1 MPISMAASGMA
12 DIPFAGI
19 RKVFEKAARLEKEGK
34 QVIHLEVGKPDFD
47 TPEHIKAAAVAALAE
62 GFVHYTPNKG
72 IPVLREALAESLQQY
87 KGIHYDPE
95 REIMATAG
103 GQEAMFLSL
112 RAFLNPGDEVL
123 VPNPGYS
130 QFNSC
135 VKLAGG
141 VSVPFPLLAHY
152 NFAPDLSA
160 ARQLLTNRT
169 RALIVNSPHNPTG
182 AVLTVRQM
190 EEICRFAAENGLV
203 IFSDEAYDRMIYD
216 GHKFISPAACK
227 DMKNQ
232 TVIWGSLSKT
242 YSMTGW
248 RIGYIA
254 APKDLISAA
263 IKVQQ
268 NVMLSICSFAQAGA
282 VAALKG
288 NQACVDRMVEA
299 FDNRRRIVLQ
309 GIENAPGLTCP
320 VVPKGAFYV
329 FARHDVPGMN
339 TSELADYLLDEGGVA
354 VVPGT
359 SFGTLGEGYLRIS
372 YATSSRNCREGMDRI
387 VQAMDQLGR

>member
-1 MPISMAASGMA
+1 MAASGMA

-19 RKVFEKAARLEKEGK
+19 RKVLEKAAHLEERGR

-62 GFVHYTPNKG
+62 GFVHYTPSMG
-72 IPVLREALAESLQQY
+72 IPALREALAESLQQY
-87 KGIHYDPE
+87 KGVHYDPE
-95 REIMATAG
+95 TEIMATAG
-103 GQEAMFLSL
+103 GQEAIFLSL

-123 VPNPGYS
+123 VPNPGFS
-130 QFNSC
+130 QFFSC
-135 VKLAGG
+135 IKLTGG
-141 VSVPFPLLAHY
+141 VPVSLPLRAY
-152 NFAPDLSA
+152 ENFAPDLA
-160 ARQLLTNRT
+160 AAQKLLTDRT

-182 AVLTVRQM
+182 SVLTVRQL
-190 EEICRFAAENGLV
+190 EEICRFAAENDLV
-203 IFSDEAYDRMIYD
+203 IFSDEAYDHMIYD
-216 GHKFISPAACK
+216 GSRFFSPAGCK
-227 DMKNQ
+227 DMKRQ
-232 TVIWGSLSKT
+232 TVIWGTLSKT

-248 RIGYIA
+248 RVGYIA
-254 APKDLISAA
+254 APKALISAA

-288 NQACVDRMVEA
+288 DQACVTRMVDE

-309 GIENAPGLTCP
+309 GIENSPGLSCP
-320 VVPKGAFYV
+320 AIPGGAFYV
-329 FARHDVPGMN
+329 FAKHDVPGMT

-359 SFGTLGEGYLRIS
+359 TFGTMGKGYLRIS
-372 YATSSRNCREGMDRI
+372 YATSSRNCKEGMERI
-387 VQAMDQLGR
+387 AQAMAQLGR

>member
-1 MPISMAASGMA
+1 MPISMAACGMA

-87 KGIHYDPE
+87 KGVHYDPE
-95 REIMATAG
+95 KEIMATAG
-103 GQEAMFLSL
+103 AQEAMFLSL

-141 VSVPFPLLAHY
+141 VSVPFPLLAHD

-288 NQACVDRMVEA
+288 DQACVTRMVDE

-309 GIENAPGLTCP
+309 GIENSPGLTCP
-320 VVPKGAFYV
+320 VVPRGAFFV

-339 TSELADYLLDEGGVA
+339 TSELADHLLDEGGVA

-372 YATSSRNCREGMDRI
+372 YATSSQNCREGMERI
-387 VQAMDQLGR
+387 ARAMGLLGW